1 MADKRRDRLRDYALH
16 YRKNWEESTD
26 PLPEKVAKVVMN
38 RALATFVKGGC
49 CGNRGEPGC

>member
-1 MADKRRDRLRDYALH
+1 MADKRPFRLRDYVEH
-16 YRKNWEESTD
+16 YRKNWDDSTD
-26 PLPEKVAKVVMN
+26 PLPEKVAKAVKN